1 MNNKQNTIKIY
12 FCTKCGWLTRSA
24 WMSHEILNTFN
35 NDINSLTLVPSDG
48 GKFEI
53 WCNDIIIFS
62 RAEEGCFIEI
72 KEIKVRIRDQIDPQR
87 SLGHSEVKKKT

>member
-1 MNNKQNTIKIY
+1 
-12 FCTKCGWLTRSA
+12 
-24 WMSHEILNTFN
+24 MSHEILNTFN
-35 NDINSLTLVPSDG
+35 NDIDSLALVPSDG

-62 RAEEGCFIEI
+62 RTEEGCFIEI